1 MKILNLTQHTA
12 TADQVAAGV
21 VEPKD
26 KKKIQEMLTFT
37 EKPTAGE
44 VLERAEALAAIAR
57 EEGATHAMI
66 GGAPFLMMPLHLAL
80 YRRGIV
86 PVYAFSVRESTE
98 EMLPDGTVRKVQV
111 FRHAGFIS
119 LD

>member
-37 EKPTAGE
+37 EKPK
-44 VLERAEALAAIAR
+44 VLSNSFSCPPPL
-57 EEGATHAMI
+57 I
-66 GGAPFLMMPLHLAL
+66 GILVVSVEIF
-80 YRRGIV
+80 YKRRMQGN
-86 PVYAFSVRESTE
+86 
-98 EMLPDGTVRKVQV
+98 
-111 FRHAGFIS
+111 
-119 LD
+119 